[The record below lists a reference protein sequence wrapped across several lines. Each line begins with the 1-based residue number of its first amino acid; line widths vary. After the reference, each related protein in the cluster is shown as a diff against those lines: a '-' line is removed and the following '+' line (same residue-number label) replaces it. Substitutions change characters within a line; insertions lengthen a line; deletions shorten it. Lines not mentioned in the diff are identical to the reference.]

1 MFKRSLKI
9 AGWLFLP
16 FSILWILAAA
26 FFWYQSA
33 SKQREWEKAPAVVT
47 SVEADI
53 VKKGSDGAA
62 MKYAMLSF
70 STQGGQ
76 EYQVRSQLGNTGK
89 ALWSIGE
96 KVEVI
101 FPKDAPEKAEE
112 NIFVVQYILP
122 LGISLTA
129 LLFTLVTTLLF
140 WVGNK
145 KKATTAK

>member
-1 MFKRSLKI
+1 
-9 AGWLFLP
+9 
-16 FSILWILAAA
+16 
-26 FFWYQSA
+26 
-33 SKQREWEKAPAVVT
+33 
-47 SVEADI
+47 
-53 VKKGSDGAA
+53 